1 MNETL
6 FPVKEIPAIWTDK
19 ENGNILN
26 KNTGHKFIIRE
37 DTNKILSCMTDE
49 YKLVKN
55 EDVYS
60 IANPLIGKKGGKMIE
75 ERAYAEG
82 ARTFWRWRF
91 PDLKVEISKNDTIN
105 PEIII
110 KNSYDGT
117 VGVHAMGGAFRLV
130 CSNGMII
137 GSIIKDFNAK
147 HSIYNFQLDK
157 LDTII
162 KDTIDLTVG
171 LCKSNFR
178 NWAKIDISENHL
190 MEMFKLFPIEMNE
203 FVVQYMIAN
212 KPDTLWDL
220 YNCATNIVTH
230 KMSHSKE
237 ATHKVEMS
245 IFPFI
250 KKLAA
255 KA

>member
-1 MNETL
+1 MLETL
-6 FPVKEIPAIWTDK
+6 FDVKEVPVIYDTPQGDVETDYK
-19 ENGNILN
+19 LIVRDDN
-26 KNTGHKFIIRE
+26 
-37 DTNKILSCMTDE
+37 NKILSCMTNE
-49 YKLVKN
+49 YQLVKN
-55 EDVYS
+55 EDIYK
-60 IANPLIGKKGGKMIE
+60 IANPLISTKGGKLADEKIF
-75 ERAYAEG
+75 AHG
-82 ARTFWRWRF
+82 ARSFWKWRF
-91 PDLKVEISKNDTIN
+91 PDIKVEISKGDMIN

-147 HSIYNFQLDK
+147 HSIYNIQLNKLDK
-157 LDTII
+157 II
-162 KDTIDLTVG
+162 KDTIECTVD
-171 LCKSNFR
+171 LCKSNFQE
-178 NWAKIDISENHL
+178 WVKIDISQDNL
-190 MEMFKLFPIEMNE
+190 MELFKLFPIAMND

-212 KPDTLWDL
+212 KPNTLWDL

-237 ATHKVEMS
+237 STHKLEMS
-245 IFPFI
+245 IFPFM